1 MALLGDLITATVMLL
16 GAALFVRL
24 VLWWEERPGR

>member
-1 MALLGDLITATVMLL
+1 MALIGDLITATVILL

-24 VLWWEERPGR
+24 ILAWEERH